1 MSQPT
6 ITKFGLLGAAA
17 VAAAVALV
25 PSAPTVA
32 AEEPVMVW
40 VSGGGV
46 SRKAHEEACLNK
58 FAAETKIKVIYVEG
72 TADLGQIAA
81 QVKAG
86 TPQFDTA
93 KLPSSEIAEA
103 IKNGYLEKLDWS
115 VIDKS
120 KLTPNQ
126 YQHAWGEYAVTFDSF
141 GWALFYN
148 KEKWPGDNRPKSW
161 ADFWDVKK
169 FPGPRG
175 LDARARTNGNF
186 EAASRALGIE
196 ADKTFPMDLD
206 RIFKKL
212 DEIKPHVTFWYEQG
226 AVQTQAMLRK
236 EVDLISAWIGRG
248 YDAVVQGAP
257 FDIVPETHIRDLGS
271 MMVIPK
277 GAKHRSNAS
286 KAIGYCGTAEAQGL
300 YASKAY
306 YAGTNLD
313 SHKFIDAKI
322 RPIISTAPEYA
333 KTTVVIDPEWYSP
346 RLPELRVRWT
356 EWRTR

>member
-1 MSQPT
+1 MRRLVIGT
-6 ITKFGLLGAAA
+6 TLAGVIAALA
-17 VAAAVALV
+17 Q
-25 PSAPTVA
+25 APVWS
-32 AEEPVMVW
+32 AEEPIVVW
-40 VSGGGV
+40 VAGGGV
-46 SRKAHEEACLNK
+46 SRKAHEEACLDK
-58 FAAETKIKVIYVEG
+58 FTKDTGIKVVYVEG

-93 KLPSSEIAEA
+93 KLPSSEIDDA
-103 IKNGYLEKLDWS
+103 IKAGYLEKLDWS

-126 YQHAWGEYAVTFDSF
+126 YNHRWGEYAVTFDVF

-148 KEKWPGDNRPKSW
+148 TEKWKTEAERPKSW
-161 ADFWDVKK
+161 ADFWDTKK

-175 LDARARTNGNF
+175 MDARARTNGNF
-186 EAASRALGIE
+186 EAASRAMGTPP
-196 ADKTFPMDLD
+196 DKVFPMDLD
-206 RIFKKL
+206 KVFKKL
-212 DEIKPHVTFWYEQG
+212 DEIKPAVTFWYEQG

-257 FDIVPETHIRDLGS
+257 YAIVPETHIRDLGS

-277 GAKHRSNAS
+277 GAKHPVNAS
-286 KAIGYCGTAEAQGL
+286 KVIGACGTAEAQGH

-306 YAGTNLD
+306 YGGSNLD
-313 SHKFIDAKI
+313 SYKFVDPKV
-322 RPIISTAPEYA
+322 RTIISTAPEY
-333 KTTVVIDPEWYSP
+333 KDTTVVIDPEWYGP
-346 RLPELRVRWT
+346 RLNEIRARWN